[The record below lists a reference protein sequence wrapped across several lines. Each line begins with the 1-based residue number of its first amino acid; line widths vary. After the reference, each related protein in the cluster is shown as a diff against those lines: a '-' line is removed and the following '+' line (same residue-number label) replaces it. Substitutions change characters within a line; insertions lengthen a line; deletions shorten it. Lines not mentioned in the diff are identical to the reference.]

1 MEPTRLRCLIVD
13 DSADFRA
20 SLRGTLEAGG
30 ITVVGTASTLDD
42 AVRESR
48 STRPDVALVDIDLG
62 EENGFAVV
70 EALQDSGLDPVP
82 AVVLVSTHD
91 EEEFADLIDLSAAVG
106 RCDAARRRVPAPERG
121 PSPRRRRRSAARS
134 RRTRR
139 RR

>member
-91 EEEFADLIDLSAAVG
+91 EEEFADVIDLSAAVG
-106 RCDAARRRVPAPERG
+106 FVPKFGLSADRVREVLASPLREGRAERASKG
-121 PSPRRRRRSAARS
+121 R
-134 RRTRR
+134 
-139 RR
+139 